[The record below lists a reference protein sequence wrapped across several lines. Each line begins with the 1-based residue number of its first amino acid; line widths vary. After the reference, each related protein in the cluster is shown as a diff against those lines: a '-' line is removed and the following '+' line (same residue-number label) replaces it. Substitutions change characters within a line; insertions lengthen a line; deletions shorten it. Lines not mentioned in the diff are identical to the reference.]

1 MHISKALATAVSIAT
16 LTIGGFAACP
26 AISADI
32 TVETAR
38 GPISVPEKP
47 ANVAVFDLSSLDTL
61 HTLGVDVA
69 GVPGSNLPPS
79 LEQYKVDNYTKIGT
93 LFEPDYETLNALQPD
108 LIIIGGRSAAKHDE
122 LAKLAPV
129 IDLTADSNNFG
140 ASIMRNAT
148 TLGAIF
154 GKQAEVNDR
163 IAKLE
168 ASVADLTVLGAK
180 AGKALIVLTTGG
192 KMSAYGPGSRFG
204 ELHGRFGIA
213 AADPDLTVETHG
225 QVVSYEYILEKNP
238 DWLFVIDR
246 DAAIGQSKGQS
257 AEQMLDNDLVHA
269 TNAWKKGQVVYLDPV
284 KMYLTS
290 GGLAAEQGIVD
301 DIASALK
308 SRL

>member
-1 MHISKALATAVSIAT
+1 MHISKALATAVSIAA

-26 AISADI
+26 AMSADI
-32 TVETAR
+32 AVETAR
-38 GPISVPEKP
+38 GAVSVPEKP
-47 ANVAVFDLSSLDTL
+47 AIVAVFDLSSLDTL

-79 LEQYKVDNYTKIGT
+79 LEQYKADSYTKIGT

-163 IAKLE
+163 LAKLE